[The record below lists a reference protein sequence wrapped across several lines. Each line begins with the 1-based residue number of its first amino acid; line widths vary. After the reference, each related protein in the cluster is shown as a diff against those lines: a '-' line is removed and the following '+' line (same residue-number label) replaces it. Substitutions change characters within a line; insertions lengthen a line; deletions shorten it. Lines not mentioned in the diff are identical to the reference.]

1 MLASRI
7 HCFLVLQANNG
18 KAKMINYHKSVM
30 SFLNKSSVEIQTIDL
45 SVPSLL
51 PTNSSIG
58 PLVCCEININIR
70 SNLLKL

>member
-30 SFLNKSSVEIQTIDL
+30 SFLNKSSVEIQTMIC
-45 SVPSLL
+45 
-51 PTNSSIG
+51 TNSSIG
-58 PLVCCEININIR
+58 PLVGCEINIR
-70 SNLLKL
+70 SNLSKL